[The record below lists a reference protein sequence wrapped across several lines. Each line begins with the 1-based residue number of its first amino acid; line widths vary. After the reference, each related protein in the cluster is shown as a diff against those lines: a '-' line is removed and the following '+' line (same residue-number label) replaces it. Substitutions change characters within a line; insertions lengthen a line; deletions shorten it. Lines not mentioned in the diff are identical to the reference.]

1 VHLAAEAMVQMAGL
15 AGQEFAL
22 AKAELRHQGRHL
34 GVGGSLLAT
43 AAFAGVTAWLVLV
56 AAAIAGI
63 AVVLPVWAAALIVF
77 GALGLAGGGL
87 ALLGSRRIARGLP
100 PLPVT
105 TESIRRD
112 FAQVKDKVRGDRKQ

>member
-1 VHLAAEAMVQMAGL
+1 MVQMAGL

-56 AAAIAGI
+56 AAAIAAI

-87 ALLGSRRIARGLP
+87 ALIGGRRIAHGLP
-100 PLPVT
+100 PLPLT

-112 FAQVKDKVRGDRKQ
+112 FAQIKDMGRGDGKP